1 MFGFGKGRLEGLPD
15 GIPRRVGD
23 CLVDRLR
30 PRDLIQVARLEAE
43 SFPEPLSF
51 RALLRLW
58 LMPVTH
64 YIVIRKKRKVIAY
77 IGFQMFGPAAHTI
90 SMCIH
95 PDHRRRGLGKLI
107 QQTADGI
114 AKGLG
119 AYWFTGEVRVS
130 NTAQIK
136 MLEGLGWETVGV
148 CPNFF
153 KNGETAVV
161 MWNRLCK

>member
-1 MFGFGKGRLEGLPD
+1 MHLATALELAADRYPDIDAIVTPSARFSYGEWNRRINSVSWGLKNAGVGPGD
-15 GIPRRVGD
+15 RVAICAQNG
-23 CLVDRLR
+23 
-30 PRDLIQVARLEAE
+30 EA
-43 SFPEPLSF
+43 P
-51 RALLRLW
+51 A
-58 LMPVTH
+58 T
-64 YIVIRKKRKVIAY
+64 
-77 IGFQMFGPAAHTI
+77 AAHTI

-95 PDHRRRGLGKLI
+95 PDFRRRGLGKLI